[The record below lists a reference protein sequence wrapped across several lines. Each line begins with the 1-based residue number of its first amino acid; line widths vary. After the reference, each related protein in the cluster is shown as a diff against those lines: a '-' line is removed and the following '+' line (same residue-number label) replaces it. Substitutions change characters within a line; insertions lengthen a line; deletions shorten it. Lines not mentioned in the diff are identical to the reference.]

1 MRWTVDRPLSELTVD
16 LAVPPSFSN
25 RVLGQK
31 VSNVKFDIK
40 PKPDRVSDEQDRLG
54 NLRRKVT
61 WYNLKT
67 DPEIKVVFDA
77 RVVATLAKM
86 ESRVSFPLKGLGAAE
101 RQYLKGT
108 PLVQVD
114 SPEVQALSREL
125 AGNAITEF
133 QVVTAVINY
142 VADNI
147 RYVFNPMNYD
157 AVSTLRDRSGN
168 CSNSAHL
175 SAALLRAAG
184 IPARVVGG
192 TTLDKQSKVP
202 MDGVRSLVQTMGKG
216 GHAWIE
222 VYFPDLGWLSYD
234 PKQSKQF
241 TSTRHVKESHGTD
254 TSEIAESWTGIPY
267 APAYTS
273 IIDARFLE
281 DAVKVHPV
289 LMQDAPKSY
298 VMSNDLQA
306 FAGLPEMPTGVTSAG
321 PPEGQG
327 AEAGSCGR
335 VNRGRRGD
343 GRVRGPRLR
352 HTKAA
357 RDAAQAARCALRCK
371 ACTAAAAAGTCCSK
385 AACRAPAVGA
395 EGSSLRQHGV
405 SEPRCN
411 VQHLRRQ
418 GVKAARRG
426 DCRVRHIDLR
436 LCTGVHHRRA
446 HARARRG
453 TGYA

>member
-77 RVVATLAKM
+77 RVEAALAKM
-86 ESRVSFPLKGLGAAE
+86 ESRAPFPVKALGAAE
-101 RQYLKGT
+101 RQYLKST

-125 AGNAITEF
+125 AGNATTEF

-192 TTLDKQSKVP
+192 TTLDKQLKVP

-327 AEAGSCGR
+327 AEAGACGR

-371 ACTAAAAAGTCCSK
+371 ACSAAAAARDLLLKSRLSC
-385 AACRAPAVGA
+385 
-395 EGSSLRQHGV
+395 
-405 SEPRCN
+405 
-411 VQHLRRQ
+411 
-418 GVKAARRG
+418 ARR
-426 DCRVRHIDLR
+426 R
-436 LCTGVHHRRA
+436 
-446 HARARRG
+446 RRG
-453 TGYA
+453 K

>member
-1 MRWTVDRPLSELTVD
+1 M
-16 LAVPPSFSN
+16 PPSFSN

-168 CSNSAHL
+168 RSNSAR
-175 SAALLRAAG
+175 SLRRAPAGRG

-192 TTLDKQSKVP
+192 TTLDKQLQ
-202 MDGVRSLVQTMGKG
+202 G
-216 GHAWIE
+216 A
-222 VYFPDLGWLSYD
+222 
-234 PKQSKQF
+234 
-241 TSTRHVKESHGTD
+241 HGRC
-254 TSEIAESWTGIPY
+254 AEPR
-267 APAYTS
+267 A
-273 IIDARFLE
+273 D
-281 DAVKVHPV
+281 D
-289 LMQDAPKSY
+289 
-298 VMSNDLQA
+298 
-306 FAGLPEMPTGVTSAG
+306 
-321 PPEGQG
+321 GQG
-327 AEAGSCGR
+327 RPR
-335 VNRGRRGD
+335 VD
-343 GRVRGPRLR
+343 
-352 HTKAA
+352 
-357 RDAAQAARCALRCK
+357 
-371 ACTAAAAAGTCCSK
+371 
-385 AACRAPAVGA
+385 
-395 EGSSLRQHGV
+395 
-405 SEPRCN
+405 
-411 VQHLRRQ
+411 
-418 GVKAARRG
+418 
-426 DCRVRHIDLR
+426 
-436 LCTGVHHRRA
+436 
-446 HARARRG
+446 
-453 TGYA
+453 